1 MSAKK
6 KVKRIS
12 KSDKAW
18 REGYDLGMKNAL
30 RENDI
35 AIKIGRAIVDA
46 LDSRY
51 EFQKEDY

>member
-1 MSAKK
+1 MAKR
-6 KVKRIS
+6 KR
-12 KSDKAW
+12 KTVRETAW